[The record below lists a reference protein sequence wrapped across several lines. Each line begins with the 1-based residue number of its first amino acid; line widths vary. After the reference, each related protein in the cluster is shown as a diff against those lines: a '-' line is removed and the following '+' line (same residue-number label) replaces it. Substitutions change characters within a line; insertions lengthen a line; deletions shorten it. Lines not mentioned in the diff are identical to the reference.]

1 MSIEKTSLHC
11 QTEHAWK
18 CYKSKSRV
26 TDQSI
31 SRFKSGTLNTC
42 SPLPPY
48 FSVDHLGER
57 KQLANNSKVVK
68 IIAAKDVLKSYLE
81 VPKNR

>member
-11 QTEHAWK
+11 QTEHVWK

-42 SPLPPY
+42 SPLPTPPY

-57 KQLANNSKVVK
+57 KQLPT
-68 IIAAKDVLKSYLE
+68 IRKS
-81 VPKNR
+81 